1 MFSARPI
8 STTAIRRILEM
19 EERIVE
25 LETRLAFQED
35 AIHHLNQTVSD
46 QQRQIDVLKEIL
58 ETLKLRLR
66 SLSLSPVASGDPE
79 PPPPHY

>member
-1 MFSARPI
+1 
-8 STTAIRRILEM
+8 M

-35 AIHHLNQTVSD
+35 AIHHLNRTVD
-46 QQRQIDVLKEIL
+46 DQRCQIEALEQRVKQLQQRLKG
-58 ETLKLRLR
+58 
-66 SLSLSPVASGDPE
+66 LSPSPLEGEQQE

>member
-1 MFSARPI
+1 
-8 STTAIRRILEM
+8 M

-35 AIHHLNQTVSD
+35 AIYHLNQTVSE
-46 QQRQIDVLKEIL
+46 QQHQIDALTEVLEIL
-58 ETLKLRLR
+58 KQRLR
-66 SLSLSPVASGDPE
+66 SLSPSPLGSEGPE

>member
-1 MFSARPI
+1 
-8 STTAIRRILEM
+8 M

-35 AIHHLNQTVSD
+35 AIHHLNQTVAE
-46 QQRQIDVLKEIL
+46 QRRQLDELGQMVEQLKQ
-58 ETLKLRLR
+58 RLR
-66 SLSLSPVASGDPE
+66 TLSPSPLEGDQPE